1 MKSTAL
7 LSVRNL
13 CVSISKIP
21 ILKNISFDLKENQ
34 ILGFVGESGSGKSI
48 TAFSIINLLRS
59 KSITKTGTINYN
71 GNFIESLG
79 SNDFEK
85 IRGNEI
91 SIIFQEP
98 MSSLNPSMKCGEQ
111 ILEIILNHNL
121 ISLKKGK
128 NKVLEL
134 IKKVELI
141 DSEIV
146 YEKYPHQ
153 LSGGQQQRIM
163 IAMAIACDP
172 KVLIADE
179 PTTSLDGIVKKE
191 IIKLLKS
198 IQKKTKMS
206 IIFISHDLQLVSK
219 IAEKII
225 VLNKGEIVEFGSSH
239 QIFNNPTKRY
249 TKLLLNARPPKS
261 VRPVRLATN
270 EKNINTSL
278 VSKRERV
285 EAHYNLYQ
293 NDPILKIE
301 NLEFSYENKKVLNNV
316 SFNLFKG
323 ETLGLIG
330 ESGSGKSTIAKSI
343 LNLNRFEKGQ
353 IIYNKKSIKAYNNT
367 EFRRKIQLVF
377 QDPYSSL
384 NPEIS
389 IGYSI
394 MEPMLAHK
402 LYKSKKESK
411 EKVISLL
418 KQVNLIESDFN
429 KFPYQFSGGQRQR
442 IVIARALSL
451 NPEILICDESVSAL
465 DVTIQA
471 QILNLLNHL
480 KEKYSITILFIS
492 HDLSVV
498 KYMSDRVIILNNGRV
513 EEVNETDQ
521 LFLKPKKDYTK
532 KLLLANDFYNEL

>member
-13 CVSISKIP
+13 YVSISKIP
-21 ILKNISFDLKENQ
+21 ILKNISFNLKKNQ

-59 KSITKTGTINYN
+59 KNITKTGTINYN
-71 GNFIESLG
+71 GDFIESLG
-79 SNDFEK
+79 SKGFEK

-134 IKKVELI
+134 IKKVQLI
-141 DSEIV
+141 ESEIV
-146 YEKYPHQ
+146 YGKYPHQ

-191 IIKLLKS
+191 IINLLKS
-198 IQKKTKMS
+198 IQKETEMS
-206 IIFISHDLQLVSK
+206 IIFISHDLHLVSK

-225 VLNKGEIVEFGSSH
+225 VLNKGEIVELGSSH
-239 QIFNNPTKRY
+239 QIFNNPKKLY
-249 TKLLLNARPPKS
+249 TKLLLNARPPRN
-261 VRPVRLATN
+261 VRPARLPTN

-278 VSKRERV
+278 ISKKERV
-285 EAHYNLYQ
+285 EAHNNLYQ
-293 NDPILKIE
+293 HDPILKIE
-301 NLEFSYENKKVLNNV
+301 NLGFSYEDKKVLNNV

-343 LNLNRFEKGQ
+343 LNLNRFDKGQ
-353 IIYNKKSIKAYNNT
+353 IIYNKKCIKTYNNT

-402 LYKSKKESK
+402 LYKTKKESK

-442 IVIARALSL
+442 IVIARALAL

-465 DVTIQA
+465 DVTVQA
-471 QILNLLNHL
+471 QILNLLNQL

-498 KYMSDRVIILNNGRV
+498 KYMSDRIIILNNGRV

-521 LFLKPKKDYTK
+521 LFLEPKKDYTK
-532 KLLLANDFYNEL
+532 NLLLANDF

>member
-13 CVSISKIP
+13 YVSISKIP
-21 ILKNISFDLKENQ
+21 ILKNISFDLKKNQ

-59 KSITKTGTINYN
+59 KNITKTGTINYN
-71 GNFIESLG
+71 GDFIESLG
-79 SNDFEK
+79 SKGFEK

-111 ILEIILNHNL
+111 ILEIILNHTL

-134 IKKVELI
+134 IKKVQLI
-141 DSEIV
+141 ESEIV
-146 YEKYPHQ
+146 YGKYPHQ

-191 IIKLLKS
+191 VINLLKS
-198 IQKKTKMS
+198 IQKETEMS
-206 IIFISHDLQLVSK
+206 IIFISHDLHLVSK

-225 VLNKGEIVEFGSSH
+225 VLNKGEIVELGSSH
-239 QIFNNPTKRY
+239 QIFNNPKKLY
-249 TKLLLNARPPKS
+249 TKLLLNARPPRN
-261 VRPVRLATN
+261 VRPARLPTN

-278 VSKRERV
+278 ISKKERV
-285 EAHYNLYQ
+285 EAHNNLYQ
-293 NDPILKIE
+293 HDPILKIE
-301 NLEFSYENKKVLNNV
+301 NLGFSYEDKKVLNNV

-343 LNLNRFEKGQ
+343 LNLNRFDKGQ
-353 IIYNKKSIKAYNNT
+353 IIYNKKCIKTYNNT

-402 LYKSKKESK
+402 LYKTKKESK

-442 IVIARALSL
+442 IVIARALAL

-465 DVTIQA
+465 DVTVQA
-471 QILNLLNHL
+471 QILNLLNQL

-498 KYMSDRVIILNNGRV
+498 KYMSDRIIILNNGKI

-521 LFLKPKKDYTK
+521 LFLEPKKDYTK
-532 KLLLANDFYNEL
+532 NLLLANDF

>member
-21 ILKNISFDLKENQ
+21 ILKNISFNLKKNQ

-59 KSITKTGTINYN
+59 KNITKTGTINYN
-71 GNFIESLG
+71 GDFIESLG
-79 SNDFEK
+79 SKGFEK

-134 IKKVELI
+134 IKKVQLI
-141 DSEIV
+141 ESEIV
-146 YEKYPHQ
+146 YGKYPHQ

-191 IIKLLKS
+191 IINLLKS
-198 IQKKTKMS
+198 IQKETEMS
-206 IIFISHDLQLVSK
+206 IIFISHDLHLVSK

-225 VLNKGEIVEFGSSH
+225 VLNKGEIVELGSSH
-239 QIFNNPTKRY
+239 QIFNNPKKLY
-249 TKLLLNARPPKS
+249 TKLLLNARPPRN
-261 VRPVRLATN
+261 VRPARLPTN

-278 VSKRERV
+278 ISKKERV
-285 EAHYNLYQ
+285 EAHNNLYQ
-293 NDPILKIE
+293 HDPILKIE
-301 NLEFSYENKKVLNNV
+301 NLGFSYEDKKVLNNV

-343 LNLNRFEKGQ
+343 LNLNRFDKGQ
-353 IIYNKKSIKAYNNT
+353 IIYNKKCIKTYNNT

-402 LYKSKKESK
+402 LYKTKKESK

-442 IVIARALSL
+442 IVIARALAL

-465 DVTIQA
+465 DVTVQA
-471 QILNLLNHL
+471 QILNLLNQL

-498 KYMSDRVIILNNGRV
+498 KYMSDRIIILNNGKI

-521 LFLKPKKDYTK
+521 LFLEPKKDYTK
-532 KLLLANDFYNEL
+532 NLLLANDF

>member
-1 MKSTAL
+1 LKSTAL

-13 CVSISKIP
+13 YVSISKIP
-21 ILKNISFDLKENQ
+21 ILKNISFDLKKNE

-59 KSITKTGTINYN
+59 KNITKTGTINYN
-71 GNFIESLG
+71 GDFIESLG
-79 SNDFEK
+79 SKGFEK

-134 IKKVELI
+134 IKKVQLI
-141 DSEIV
+141 ESEIV
-146 YEKYPHQ
+146 YGKYPHQ

-191 IIKLLKS
+191 IINLLKS
-198 IQKKTKMS
+198 IQKETKMS
-206 IIFISHDLQLVSK
+206 IIFISHDLHLVSK

-225 VLNKGEIVEFGSSH
+225 VLNKGEIVELGSSH
-239 QIFNNPTKRY
+239 QIFNNPKKLY
-249 TKLLLNARPPKS
+249 TKLLLNARPPRN
-261 VRPVRLATN
+261 VRPARLPTN

-278 VSKRERV
+278 ISKKERV
-285 EAHYNLYQ
+285 EAHNNLYQ
-293 NDPILKIE
+293 HDPILKIE
-301 NLEFSYENKKVLNNV
+301 NLGFSYEDKKVLNNV

-343 LNLNRFEKGQ
+343 LNLNRFDKGQ
-353 IIYNKKSIKAYNNT
+353 IIYNKKCIKTYNNT

-402 LYKSKKESK
+402 LYKTKKESK

-442 IVIARALSL
+442 IVIARALAL

-465 DVTIQA
+465 DVTVQA
-471 QILNLLNHL
+471 QILNLLNQL

-498 KYMSDRVIILNNGRV
+498 KYMSDRIIILNNGKI

-521 LFLKPKKDYTK
+521 LFLEPKKDYTK
-532 KLLLANDFYNEL
+532 NLLLANDF

>member
-1 MKSTAL
+1 LKSTAL

-21 ILKNISFDLKENQ
+21 ILKNISFNLKKNQ

-59 KSITKTGTINYN
+59 KNITKTGTINYN
-71 GNFIESLG
+71 GDFIESLG
-79 SNDFEK
+79 SKGFEK

-134 IKKVELI
+134 IKKVQLI
-141 DSEIV
+141 ESEIV
-146 YEKYPHQ
+146 YGKYPHQ

-191 IIKLLKS
+191 IINLLKS
-198 IQKKTKMS
+198 IQKETEMS
-206 IIFISHDLQLVSK
+206 IIFISHDLHLVSK

-225 VLNKGEIVEFGSSH
+225 VLNKGEIVELGSSH
-239 QIFNNPTKRY
+239 QIFNNPKKLY
-249 TKLLLNARPPKS
+249 TKLLLNARPPRN
-261 VRPVRLATN
+261 VRPARLPTN

-278 VSKRERV
+278 ISKKERV
-285 EAHYNLYQ
+285 EAHNNLYQ
-293 NDPILKIE
+293 HDPILKIE
-301 NLEFSYENKKVLNNV
+301 NLGFSYEDKKVLNNV

-343 LNLNRFEKGQ
+343 LNLNRFDKGQ
-353 IIYNKKSIKAYNNT
+353 IIYNKKCIKTYNNT

-402 LYKSKKESK
+402 LYKTKKESK

-442 IVIARALSL
+442 IVIARALAL

-465 DVTIQA
+465 DVTVQA
-471 QILNLLNHL
+471 QILNLLNQL

-498 KYMSDRVIILNNGRV
+498 KYMSDRIIILNNGKI

-521 LFLKPKKDYTK
+521 LFLEPKKDYTK
-532 KLLLANDFYNEL
+532 NLLLANDF

>member
-1 MKSTAL
+1 LKSTAL

-21 ILKNISFDLKENQ
+21 ILKNISFDLKKNQ

-59 KSITKTGTINYN
+59 KNITKTGTINYN
-71 GNFIESLG
+71 GDFIESLG
-79 SNDFEK
+79 SKGFEK

-134 IKKVELI
+134 IKKVQLI
-141 DSEIV
+141 ESEIV
-146 YEKYPHQ
+146 YGKYPHQ

-191 IIKLLKS
+191 IINLLKS
-198 IQKKTKMS
+198 IQKETEMS
-206 IIFISHDLQLVSK
+206 IIFISHDLHLVSK

-225 VLNKGEIVEFGSSH
+225 VLNKGEIVELGSSH
-239 QIFNNPTKRY
+239 QIFNNPKKLY
-249 TKLLLNARPPKS
+249 TKLLLNARPPRN
-261 VRPVRLATN
+261 VRPARLPTN

-278 VSKRERV
+278 ISKKERV
-285 EAHYNLYQ
+285 EAHNNLYQ
-293 NDPILKIE
+293 HDPILKIG
-301 NLEFSYENKKVLNNV
+301 NLGFSYEDKKVLNNV

-343 LNLNRFEKGQ
+343 LNLNRFDKGQ
-353 IIYNKKSIKAYNNT
+353 IIYNKKCIKTYNNT

-402 LYKSKKESK
+402 LYKTKKESK

-442 IVIARALSL
+442 IVIARALAL

-471 QILNLLNHL
+471 QILNLLNQL

-498 KYMSDRVIILNNGRV
+498 KYMSDRIIILNNGKI

-521 LFLKPKKDYTK
+521 LFLEPKKDYTK
-532 KLLLANDFYNEL
+532 NLLLANDF

>member
-13 CVSISKIP
+13 YVSISKIP
-21 ILKNISFDLKENQ
+21 ILKNISFDLKKNE

-59 KSITKTGTINYN
+59 KNITKTGTINYN

-79 SNDFEK
+79 SKGFEK

-134 IKKVELI
+134 IKKVQLI
-141 DSEIV
+141 ESEIV
-146 YEKYPHQ
+146 YGKYPHQ

-191 IIKLLKS
+191 IINLLKS
-198 IQKKTKMS
+198 IQKETKMS
-206 IIFISHDLQLVSK
+206 IIFISHDLHLVSK

-225 VLNKGEIVEFGSSH
+225 VLNKGEIVELGSSH
-239 QIFNNPTKRY
+239 QIFNNPKKLY
-249 TKLLLNARPPKS
+249 TKLLLNARPPRN
-261 VRPVRLATN
+261 VRPARLPTN

-278 VSKRERV
+278 ISKKERV
-285 EAHYNLYQ
+285 EAHNNLYQ
-293 NDPILKIE
+293 HDPILKIE
-301 NLEFSYENKKVLNNV
+301 NLGFSYEDKKVLNNV

-343 LNLNRFEKGQ
+343 LNLNRFDKGQ
-353 IIYNKKSIKAYNNT
+353 IIYNKKCIKTYNNT

-402 LYKSKKESK
+402 LYKTKKESK

-442 IVIARALSL
+442 IVIARALAL

-465 DVTIQA
+465 DVTVQA
-471 QILNLLNHL
+471 QILNLLNQL

-498 KYMSDRVIILNNGRV
+498 KYMSDRIIILNNGKI

-521 LFLKPKKDYTK
+521 LFLEPKKDYTK
-532 KLLLANDFYNEL
+532 NLLLANDF

>member
-21 ILKNISFDLKENQ
+21 ILKNISFDLKENE

-59 KSITKTGTINYN
+59 KNITKTGTINYN
-71 GNFIESLG
+71 GSFIESLG
-79 SNDFEK
+79 ANDLEK

-134 IKKVELI
+134 IKKVQLS
-141 DSEIV
+141 DSEIA
-146 YEKYPHQ
+146 YNKYPHQ

-172 KVLIADE
+172 KILIADE

-191 IIKLLKS
+191 IINLLKS
-198 IQKKTKMS
+198 IQKETKMS

-225 VLNKGEIVEFGSSH
+225 VLNKGEIVEFGSSY
-239 QIFNNPTKRY
+239 QIFNNPKKRY
-249 TKLLLNARPPKS
+249 TKLLLNARPPKN
-261 VRPVRLATN
+261 VRPIRLPTN
-270 EKNINTSL
+270 EKNIKTVL
-278 VSKRERV
+278 ISKKERI
-285 EAHYNLYQ
+285 EAHDNLYQ
-293 NDPILKIE
+293 HDPILKIG
-301 NLEFSYENKKVLNNV
+301 NLEFSYEDKKVLNNV
-316 SFNLFKG
+316 TFNLFKG

-330 ESGSGKSTIAKSI
+330 ESGSGKSTIARSI
-343 LNLNRFEKGQ
+343 LNLNRFDKGQ
-353 IIYNKKSIKAYNNT
+353 IIYNKKCIKTYPNT
-367 EFRRKIQLVF
+367 KFRRKIQLVF

-402 LYKSKKESK
+402 LYKTKKESK

-418 KQVNLIESDFN
+418 KQVNLTESDFN

-442 IVIARALSL
+442 IVIARALAL

-513 EEVNETDQ
+513 EEVNETDR
-521 LFLKPKKDYTK
+521 LFLEPNEDYTK
-532 KLLLANDFYNEL
+532 KLLFANDF

>member
-13 CVSISKIP
+13 YVSISKIP
-21 ILKNISFDLKENQ
+21 ILKNISFDLKKNE

-59 KSITKTGTINYN
+59 KNITKTGTINYN

-79 SNDFEK
+79 SKGFEK

-134 IKKVELI
+134 IKKVQLI
-141 DSEIV
+141 ESEIV
-146 YEKYPHQ
+146 YGKYPHQ

-191 IIKLLKS
+191 IINLLKS
-198 IQKKTKMS
+198 IQKETEMS
-206 IIFISHDLQLVSK
+206 IIFISHDLHLVSK

-225 VLNKGEIVEFGSSH
+225 VLNKGEIVELGSSH
-239 QIFNNPTKRY
+239 QIFNNPKKLY
-249 TKLLLNARPPKS
+249 TKLLLNARPPRN
-261 VRPVRLATN
+261 VRPARLPTN

-278 VSKRERV
+278 ISKKERV
-285 EAHYNLYQ
+285 EAHNNLYQ
-293 NDPILKIE
+293 HDPILKIE
-301 NLEFSYENKKVLNNV
+301 NLGFSYEDKKVLNNV

-343 LNLNRFEKGQ
+343 LNLNRFDKGQ
-353 IIYNKKSIKAYNNT
+353 IIYNKKCIKTYNNT

-402 LYKSKKESK
+402 LYKTKKESK

-442 IVIARALSL
+442 IVIARALAL

-471 QILNLLNHL
+471 QILNLLNQL

-498 KYMSDRVIILNNGRV
+498 KYMSDRIIILNNGKI

-521 LFLKPKKDYTK
+521 LFLEPKKDYTK
-532 KLLLANDFYNEL
+532 NLLLANDF

>member
-1 MKSTAL
+1 LKSTAL

-21 ILKNISFDLKENQ
+21 ILKNISFDLKENE

-48 TAFSIINLLRS
+48 TAFSIINLLRL
-59 KSITKTGTINYN
+59 KNITKTGTINFN

-79 SNDFEK
+79 SNDLEK

-134 IKKVELI
+134 IKKVQLS
-141 DSEIV
+141 DSEIA
-146 YEKYPHQ
+146 YNKYPHQ

-172 KVLIADE
+172 KILIADE

-191 IIKLLKS
+191 IINLLKS
-198 IQKKTKMS
+198 IQKETKMS

-225 VLNKGEIVEFGSSH
+225 VLNKGEIVEFGSSY
-239 QIFNNPTKRY
+239 QIFNNPKKRY
-249 TKLLLNARPPKS
+249 TKLLLNARPPKN
-261 VRPVRLATN
+261 VRPIRLPTN
-270 EKNINTSL
+270 EKNIKTVL
-278 VSKRERV
+278 ISKKERI
-285 EAHYNLYQ
+285 EAHDNLYQ
-293 NDPILKIE
+293 HDPILKIG
-301 NLEFSYENKKVLNNV
+301 NLEFSYEDKKVLNNV
-316 SFNLFKG
+316 TFNLFKG

-330 ESGSGKSTIAKSI
+330 ESGSGKSTIARSI
-343 LNLNRFEKGQ
+343 LNLNRFDKGQ
-353 IIYNKKSIKAYNNT
+353 IIYNKKCIKTYPNT
-367 EFRRKIQLVF
+367 KFRRKIQLVF

-402 LYKSKKESK
+402 LYKTKKESK

-442 IVIARALSL
+442 IVIARALAL

-513 EEVNETDQ
+513 EEVNETDR
-521 LFLKPKKDYTK
+521 LFLEPNEDYTK
-532 KLLLANDFYNEL
+532 KLLFANDF

>member
-21 ILKNISFDLKENQ
+21 ILKNISFDLKKNE

-59 KSITKTGTINYN
+59 KNITKTGTINYN

-79 SNDFEK
+79 SKGFEK

-134 IKKVELI
+134 IKKVQLI
-141 DSEIV
+141 ESEIV
-146 YEKYPHQ
+146 YGKYPHQ

-191 IIKLLKS
+191 IINLLKS
-198 IQKKTKMS
+198 IQKETEMS
-206 IIFISHDLQLVSK
+206 IIFISHDLHLVSK

-225 VLNKGEIVEFGSSH
+225 VLNKGEIVELGSSH
-239 QIFNNPTKRY
+239 QIFNNPKKLY
-249 TKLLLNARPPKS
+249 TKLLLNARPPRN
-261 VRPVRLATN
+261 VRPARLPTN

-278 VSKRERV
+278 ISKKERV
-285 EAHYNLYQ
+285 EAHNNLYQ
-293 NDPILKIE
+293 HDPILKIE
-301 NLEFSYENKKVLNNV
+301 NLGFSYEDKKVLNNV

-343 LNLNRFEKGQ
+343 LNLNRFDKGQ
-353 IIYNKKSIKAYNNT
+353 IIYNKKCIKTYNNT

-402 LYKSKKESK
+402 LYKTKKESK

-442 IVIARALSL
+442 IVIARALAL

-465 DVTIQA
+465 DVTVQA
-471 QILNLLNHL
+471 QILNLLNQL

-498 KYMSDRVIILNNGRV
+498 KYMSDRIIILNNGKI

-521 LFLKPKKDYTK
+521 LFLEPKKDYTK
-532 KLLLANDFYNEL
+532 NLLLANDF

>member
-1 MKSTAL
+1 
-7 LSVRNL
+7 
-13 CVSISKIP
+13 
-21 ILKNISFDLKENQ
+21 
-34 ILGFVGESGSGKSI
+34 
-48 TAFSIINLLRS
+48 
-59 KSITKTGTINYN
+59 
-71 GNFIESLG
+71 
-79 SNDFEK
+79 
-85 IRGNEI
+85 
-91 SIIFQEP
+91 

-134 IKKVELI
+134 IKKVQLS
-141 DSEIV
+141 DSEIA
-146 YEKYPHQ
+146 YNKYPHQ

-172 KVLIADE
+172 KILIADE

-191 IIKLLKS
+191 IINLLKS
-198 IQKKTKMS
+198 IQKETKMS

-225 VLNKGEIVEFGSSH
+225 VLNKGEIVEFGSSY
-239 QIFNNPTKRY
+239 QIFNNPKKRY
-249 TKLLLNARPPKS
+249 TKLLLNARPPKN
-261 VRPVRLATN
+261 VRPIRLPTN
-270 EKNINTSL
+270 EKNIKTVL
-278 VSKRERV
+278 ISKKERI
-285 EAHYNLYQ
+285 EAHDNLYQ
-293 NDPILKIE
+293 HDPILKIG
-301 NLEFSYENKKVLNNV
+301 NLEFSYEDKKVLNNV
-316 SFNLFKG
+316 TFNLFKG

-330 ESGSGKSTIAKSI
+330 ESGSGKSTIARSI
-343 LNLNRFEKGQ
+343 LNLNRFDKGQ
-353 IIYNKKSIKAYNNT
+353 IIYNKKCIKTYPNT
-367 EFRRKIQLVF
+367 KFRRKIQLVF

-402 LYKSKKESK
+402 LYKTKKESK

-418 KQVNLIESDFN
+418 KQVNLTESDFN

-442 IVIARALSL
+442 IVIARALAL

-498 KYMSDRVIILNNGRV
+498 KYMSDRVIILNHGRV

-521 LFLKPKKDYTK
+521 LFLEPNEDYTK
-532 KLLLANDFYNEL
+532 KLLFANDF

>member
-1 MKSTAL
+1 MIPVPL
-7 LSVRNL
+7 LSVKNL

-21 ILKNISFDLKENQ
+21 ILKNISFDLKENE

-48 TAFSIINLLRS
+48 TAFSIINLLRL
-59 KSITKTGTINYN
+59 KNITKTGTINFN

-79 SNDFEK
+79 SNDLEK

-134 IKKVELI
+134 IKKVQLS
-141 DSEIV
+141 DSEIA
-146 YEKYPHQ
+146 YNKYPHQ

-172 KVLIADE
+172 KILIADE

-191 IIKLLKS
+191 IINLLKS
-198 IQKKTKMS
+198 IQKETKMS

-219 IAEKII
+219 IAKKII
-225 VLNKGEIVEFGSSH
+225 VLNKGEIVEFGSSY
-239 QIFNNPTKRY
+239 QIFNNPKKLY
-249 TKLLLNARPPKS
+249 TKLLLNARPPKN
-261 VRPVRLATN
+261 VRPIRLPTN
-270 EKNINTSL
+270 EKNIKTVL
-278 VSKRERV
+278 ISKKERI
-285 EAHYNLYQ
+285 EAHDNLYQ
-293 NDPILKIE
+293 HDPILKIE
-301 NLEFSYENKKVLNNV
+301 NLEFSYEDKKVLNNV
-316 SFNLFKG
+316 TFNLFKG

-330 ESGSGKSTIAKSI
+330 ESGSGKSTIARSI
-343 LNLNRFEKGQ
+343 LNLNRFDKGQ
-353 IIYNKKSIKAYNNT
+353 IIYNKKCIKTYPNT
-367 EFRRKIQLVF
+367 KFRRKIQLVF

-402 LYKSKKESK
+402 LYKTKKESK

-418 KQVNLIESDFN
+418 KQVNLTESDFN

-442 IVIARALSL
+442 IVIARALAL

-513 EEVNETDQ
+513 EEVNETDR
-521 LFLKPKKDYTK
+521 LFLEPNEDYTK
-532 KLLLANDFYNEL
+532 KLLFANDF

>member
-13 CVSISKIP
+13 YVSISKIP
-21 ILKNISFDLKENQ
+21 ILKNISFDLKKNE

-59 KSITKTGTINYN
+59 KNITKTGTINYN

-79 SNDFEK
+79 SKGFEK

-134 IKKVELI
+134 IKKVQLI
-141 DSEIV
+141 ESEIV
-146 YEKYPHQ
+146 YGKYPHQ

-191 IIKLLKS
+191 IINLLKS
-198 IQKKTKMS
+198 IQKETEMS
-206 IIFISHDLQLVSK
+206 IIFISHDLHLVSK

-225 VLNKGEIVEFGSSH
+225 VLNKGEIVELGSSH
-239 QIFNNPTKRY
+239 QIFNNPKKLY
-249 TKLLLNARPPKS
+249 TKLLLNARPPRN
-261 VRPVRLATN
+261 VRPARLPTN

-278 VSKRERV
+278 ISKKERV
-285 EAHYNLYQ
+285 EAHNNLYQ
-293 NDPILKIE
+293 HDPILKIE
-301 NLEFSYENKKVLNNV
+301 NLGFSYEDKKVLNNV

-343 LNLNRFEKGQ
+343 LNLNRFDKGQ
-353 IIYNKKSIKAYNNT
+353 IIYNKKCIKTYNNT

-402 LYKSKKESK
+402 LYKTKKESK

-442 IVIARALSL
+442 IVIARALAL

-465 DVTIQA
+465 DVTVQA
-471 QILNLLNHL
+471 QILNLLNQL

-498 KYMSDRVIILNNGRV
+498 KYMSDRIIILKNGKI

-521 LFLKPKKDYTK
+521 LFLEPKKDYTK
-532 KLLLANDFYNEL
+532 NLLLANDF

>member
-1 MKSTAL
+1 MIPVPL
-7 LSVRNL
+7 LSVKNL

-21 ILKNISFDLKENQ
+21 ILKNISFDLKENE

-48 TAFSIINLLRS
+48 TAFSIINLLRL
-59 KSITKTGTINYN
+59 KNITKTGTINFN

-79 SNDFEK
+79 SNDLEK

-134 IKKVELI
+134 IKKVQLS
-141 DSEIV
+141 DSEIA
-146 YEKYPHQ
+146 YNKYPHQ

-172 KVLIADE
+172 KILIADE

-191 IIKLLKS
+191 IINLLKS
-198 IQKKTKMS
+198 IQKETKMS

-225 VLNKGEIVEFGSSH
+225 VLNKGEIVEFGSSY
-239 QIFNNPTKRY
+239 QIFNNPKKRY
-249 TKLLLNARPPKS
+249 TKLLLNARPPKN
-261 VRPVRLATN
+261 VRPIRLPTN
-270 EKNINTSL
+270 EKNIKTVL
-278 VSKRERV
+278 ISKKERI
-285 EAHYNLYQ
+285 EAHDNLYQ
-293 NDPILKIE
+293 HDPILKIA
-301 NLEFSYENKKVLNNV
+301 NLEFSYEDKKVLNNV
-316 SFNLFKG
+316 TFNLFKG

-330 ESGSGKSTIAKSI
+330 ESGSGKSTIARSI
-343 LNLNRFEKGQ
+343 LNLNRFDKGQ
-353 IIYNKKSIKAYNNT
+353 IIYNKKCIKTYPNT
-367 EFRRKIQLVF
+367 KFRRKIQLVF

-402 LYKSKKESK
+402 LYKTKKESK

-418 KQVNLIESDFN
+418 KQVNLTESDFN

-442 IVIARALSL
+442 IVIARALAL

-521 LFLKPKKDYTK
+521 LFLEPNEDYTK
-532 KLLLANDFYNEL
+532 KLLFANDF

>member
-1 MKSTAL
+1 MIPVPL
-7 LSVRNL
+7 LSVKNL

-21 ILKNISFDLKENQ
+21 ILKNISFDLKENE

-48 TAFSIINLLRS
+48 TAFSIINLLRL
-59 KSITKTGTINYN
+59 KNITKTGTINFN

-79 SNDFEK
+79 SNDLEK

-134 IKKVELI
+134 IKKVQLS
-141 DSEIV
+141 DSEIA
-146 YEKYPHQ
+146 YNKYPHQ

-172 KVLIADE
+172 KILIADE

-191 IIKLLKS
+191 IINLLKS
-198 IQKKTKMS
+198 IQKETKMS

-225 VLNKGEIVEFGSSH
+225 VLNKGEIVEFGSSY
-239 QIFNNPTKRY
+239 QIFNNPKKRY
-249 TKLLLNARPPKS
+249 TKLLLNARPPKNI
-261 VRPVRLATN
+261 RPIRLPTN
-270 EKNINTSL
+270 EKNIKTVL
-278 VSKRERV
+278 ISKKERI
-285 EAHYNLYQ
+285 EAHDNLYQ
-293 NDPILKIE
+293 HDPILKIE
-301 NLEFSYENKKVLNNV
+301 NLEFSYEDKKVLNNI

-330 ESGSGKSTIAKSI
+330 ESGSGKSTIARSI
-343 LNLNRFEKGQ
+343 LNLNRFDKGQ
-353 IIYNKKSIKAYNNT
+353 IIYNKKCIKTYPNT
-367 EFRRKIQLVF
+367 KFRRKIQLVF

-402 LYKSKKESK
+402 LYKTKKESK

-418 KQVNLIESDFN
+418 KQVNLTESDFN

-442 IVIARALSL
+442 IVIARALAL

-513 EEVNETDQ
+513 EEVNETDR
-521 LFLKPKKDYTK
+521 LFLEPNEDYTK
-532 KLLLANDFYNEL
+532 KLLFANDF

>member
-1 MKSTAL
+1 MIPVPL
-7 LSVRNL
+7 LSVKNL

-21 ILKNISFDLKENQ
+21 ILKNISFDLKENE

-48 TAFSIINLLRS
+48 TAFSIINLLRL
-59 KSITKTGTINYN
+59 KNITKTGTINFN

-79 SNDFEK
+79 SNDLEK

-134 IKKVELI
+134 IKKVQLS
-141 DSEIV
+141 DSEIT
-146 YEKYPHQ
+146 YNKYPHQ

-172 KVLIADE
+172 KILIADE

-191 IIKLLKS
+191 IINLLKS
-198 IQKKTKMS
+198 IQKETKMS

-225 VLNKGEIVEFGSSH
+225 VLNKGEIVEFGSSY
-239 QIFNNPTKRY
+239 QIFNNPKKRY
-249 TKLLLNARPPKS
+249 TKLLLNARPPKNI
-261 VRPVRLATN
+261 RPIRLPTN
-270 EKNINTSL
+270 EKNIKTVL
-278 VSKRERV
+278 ISKKERI
-285 EAHYNLYQ
+285 EAHDNLYQ
-293 NDPILKIE
+293 HDPILKIE
-301 NLEFSYENKKVLNNV
+301 NLEFSYEDKKVLNNV
-316 SFNLFKG
+316 TFNLFKG

-330 ESGSGKSTIAKSI
+330 ESGSGKSTIARSI
-343 LNLNRFEKGQ
+343 LNLNRFDKGQ
-353 IIYNKKSIKAYNNT
+353 IIYNKKCIKTYPNT
-367 EFRRKIQLVF
+367 KFRRKIQLVF

-402 LYKSKKESK
+402 LYKTKKESK

-442 IVIARALSL
+442 IVIARALAL

-513 EEVNETDQ
+513 EEVNETDR
-521 LFLKPKKDYTK
+521 LFLEPNEDYTK
-532 KLLLANDFYNEL
+532 KLLFANDF

>member
-1 MKSTAL
+1 MIPVPL
-7 LSVRNL
+7 LSVKNL

-21 ILKNISFDLKENQ
+21 ILKNISFDLKENE

-48 TAFSIINLLRS
+48 TAFSIINLLRL
-59 KSITKTGTINYN
+59 KNITKTGTINFN

-79 SNDFEK
+79 SNDLEK

-134 IKKVELI
+134 IKKVQLS
-141 DSEIV
+141 DSEIA
-146 YEKYPHQ
+146 YNKYPHQ

-172 KVLIADE
+172 KILIADE

-191 IIKLLKS
+191 IINLLKS
-198 IQKKTKMS
+198 IQKETKMS

-225 VLNKGEIVEFGSSH
+225 VLNKGEIVEFGSSY
-239 QIFNNPTKRY
+239 QIFNNPKKRY
-249 TKLLLNARPPKS
+249 TKLLLNARPPKN
-261 VRPVRLATN
+261 VRPIRLPTN
-270 EKNINTSL
+270 EKNIKTVL
-278 VSKRERV
+278 ISKKERI
-285 EAHYNLYQ
+285 EAHDNLYQ
-293 NDPILKIE
+293 HDPILKIG
-301 NLEFSYENKKVLNNV
+301 NLEFSYEDKKVLNNV
-316 SFNLFKG
+316 TFNLFKG

-330 ESGSGKSTIAKSI
+330 ESGSGKSTIARSI
-343 LNLNRFEKGQ
+343 LNLNRFDKGQ
-353 IIYNKKSIKAYNNT
+353 IIYNKKCIKTYPNT
-367 EFRRKIQLVF
+367 KFRRKIQLVF

-402 LYKSKKESK
+402 LYKTKKESK

-418 KQVNLIESDFN
+418 KQVNLTESDFN

-442 IVIARALSL
+442 IVIARALAL

-471 QILNLLNHL
+471 QILNLLNQL

-513 EEVNETDQ
+513 EEVNETDR
-521 LFLKPKKDYTK
+521 LFLEPNEDYTK
-532 KLLLANDFYNEL
+532 KLLFANDF

>member
-1 MKSTAL
+1 MIPVPL
-7 LSVRNL
+7 LSVKNL

-21 ILKNISFDLKENQ
+21 ILKNISFDLKENE

-48 TAFSIINLLRS
+48 TAFSIINLLRL
-59 KSITKTGTINYN
+59 KNITKTGTINFN

-79 SNDFEK
+79 SNDLEK

-134 IKKVELI
+134 IKKVQLS
-141 DSEIV
+141 DSEIT
-146 YEKYPHQ
+146 YNKYPHQ

-172 KVLIADE
+172 KILIADE

-191 IIKLLKS
+191 IINLLKS
-198 IQKKTKMS
+198 IQKETKMS

-225 VLNKGEIVEFGSSH
+225 VLNKGEIVEFGSSY
-239 QIFNNPTKRY
+239 QIFNNPKKRY
-249 TKLLLNARPPKS
+249 TKLLLNARPPKN
-261 VRPVRLATN
+261 VRPIRLPTN
-270 EKNINTSL
+270 EKNIKTVL
-278 VSKRERV
+278 ISKKERI
-285 EAHYNLYQ
+285 EAHDNLYQ
-293 NDPILKIE
+293 HDPILKIE
-301 NLEFSYENKKVLNNV
+301 NLEFSYEDKKVLNNV
-316 SFNLFKG
+316 TFNLFKG

-330 ESGSGKSTIAKSI
+330 ESGSGKSTIARSI
-343 LNLNRFEKGQ
+343 LNLNRFDKGQ
-353 IIYNKKSIKAYNNT
+353 IIYNKKCIKTYPNT
-367 EFRRKIQLVF
+367 KFRRKIQLVF

-402 LYKSKKESK
+402 LYKTKKESK

-418 KQVNLIESDFN
+418 KQVNLTESDFN

-442 IVIARALSL
+442 IVIARALAL

-513 EEVNETDQ
+513 EEVNETDR
-521 LFLKPKKDYTK
+521 LFLEPNEDYTK
-532 KLLLANDFYNEL
+532 KLLFANDF

>member
-1 MKSTAL
+1 LKSTAL
-7 LSVRNL
+7 LSLRNL

-21 ILKNISFDLKENQ
+21 ILKNISFDLKENE

-48 TAFSIINLLRS
+48 TAFSIINLLRL
-59 KSITKTGTINYN
+59 KNITKAGTINFN

-79 SNDFEK
+79 SNDLEK

-134 IKKVELI
+134 IKKVQLS
-141 DSEIV
+141 DSEIA
-146 YEKYPHQ
+146 YNKYPHQ

-172 KVLIADE
+172 KILIADE

-191 IIKLLKS
+191 IINLLKS
-198 IQKKTKMS
+198 IQKETKMS

-225 VLNKGEIVEFGSSH
+225 VLNKGEIVEFGSSY
-239 QIFNNPTKRY
+239 QIFNNPKKRY
-249 TKLLLNARPPKS
+249 TKLLLNARPPKN
-261 VRPVRLATN
+261 VRPIRLPTN
-270 EKNINTSL
+270 EKNIKTVL
-278 VSKRERV
+278 ISKKERI
-285 EAHYNLYQ
+285 EAHDNLYQ
-293 NDPILKIE
+293 HDPILKIA
-301 NLEFSYENKKVLNNV
+301 NLEFSYEDKKVLNNV
-316 SFNLFKG
+316 TFNLFKG

-330 ESGSGKSTIAKSI
+330 ESGSGKSTIARSI
-343 LNLNRFEKGQ
+343 LNLNRFDKGQ
-353 IIYNKKSIKAYNNT
+353 IIYNKKCIKTYPNT
-367 EFRRKIQLVF
+367 KFRRKIQLVF

-402 LYKSKKESK
+402 LYKTKKESK

-418 KQVNLIESDFN
+418 KQVNLTESDFN

-442 IVIARALSL
+442 IVIARALAL

-513 EEVNETDQ
+513 EEVNETDR
-521 LFLKPKKDYTK
+521 LFLEPNEDYTK
-532 KLLLANDFYNEL
+532 KLLFANDF

>member
-13 CVSISKIP
+13 YVSISKIP
-21 ILKNISFDLKENQ
+21 ILKNISFDLKKNE

-59 KSITKTGTINYN
+59 KNITKTGTINYN
-71 GNFIESLG
+71 GDFIESLG
-79 SNDFEK
+79 SKGFEK

-134 IKKVELI
+134 IKKVQLI
-141 DSEIV
+141 ESEIV
-146 YEKYPHQ
+146 YGKYPHQ

-191 IIKLLKS
+191 IINLLKS
-198 IQKKTKMS
+198 IQKETEMS
-206 IIFISHDLQLVSK
+206 IIFISHDLHLVSK

-225 VLNKGEIVEFGSSH
+225 VLNKGEIVELGSSH
-239 QIFNNPTKRY
+239 QIFNNPKKLY
-249 TKLLLNARPPKS
+249 TKLLLNARPPRN
-261 VRPVRLATN
+261 VRPARLPTN

-278 VSKRERV
+278 ISKKERV
-285 EAHYNLYQ
+285 EAHNNLYQ
-293 NDPILKIE
+293 HDPILKIE
-301 NLEFSYENKKVLNNV
+301 NLEFSYEDKKVLNNV

-343 LNLNRFEKGQ
+343 LNLNRFDKGQ
-353 IIYNKKSIKAYNNT
+353 IIYNKKCIKTYNNT

-402 LYKSKKESK
+402 LYKTKKESK

-442 IVIARALSL
+442 IVIARALAL

-465 DVTIQA
+465 DVTVQA
-471 QILNLLNHL
+471 QILNLLNQL

-498 KYMSDRVIILNNGRV
+498 KYMSDRIIILNNGKI

-521 LFLKPKKDYTK
+521 LFLEPKKDYTK
-532 KLLLANDFYNEL
+532 NLLLANDF

>member
-13 CVSISKIP
+13 YVSISKIP
-21 ILKNISFDLKENQ
+21 ILKNISFDLKKNE

-59 KSITKTGTINYN
+59 KNITKTGTINYN
-71 GNFIESLG
+71 GDFIESLG
-79 SNDFEK
+79 SKGFEK

-134 IKKVELI
+134 IKKVQLI
-141 DSEIV
+141 ESEIV
-146 YEKYPHQ
+146 YGKYPHQ

-191 IIKLLKS
+191 IINLLKS
-198 IQKKTKMS
+198 IQKETKMS
-206 IIFISHDLQLVSK
+206 IIFISHDLHLVSK

-225 VLNKGEIVEFGSSH
+225 VLNKGEIVELGSSH
-239 QIFNNPTKRY
+239 QIFNNPKKLY
-249 TKLLLNARPPKS
+249 TKLLLNARPPRN
-261 VRPVRLATN
+261 VRPARLPTN

-278 VSKRERV
+278 ISKKERV
-285 EAHYNLYQ
+285 EAHNNLYQ
-293 NDPILKIE
+293 HDPILKIE
-301 NLEFSYENKKVLNNV
+301 NLGFSYEDKKVLNNV

-343 LNLNRFEKGQ
+343 LNLNRFDKGQ
-353 IIYNKKSIKAYNNT
+353 IIYNKKCIKTYNNT

-402 LYKSKKESK
+402 LYKTKKESK

-442 IVIARALSL
+442 IVIARALAL

-471 QILNLLNHL
+471 QILNLLNQL

-498 KYMSDRVIILNNGRV
+498 KYMSDRIIILNNGKI

-521 LFLKPKKDYTK
+521 LFLEPKKDYTK
-532 KLLLANDFYNEL
+532 NLLLANDF

>member
-1 MKSTAL
+1 MIPVPL
-7 LSVRNL
+7 LSVKNL

-21 ILKNISFDLKENQ
+21 ILKNISFDLKENE

-48 TAFSIINLLRS
+48 TAFSIINLLRL
-59 KSITKTGTINYN
+59 KNITKTGTINFN

-79 SNDFEK
+79 SNDLEK

-134 IKKVELI
+134 IKKVQLS
-141 DSEIV
+141 DSEIA
-146 YEKYPHQ
+146 YNKYPHQ

-172 KVLIADE
+172 KILIADE

-191 IIKLLKS
+191 IINLLKS
-198 IQKKTKMS
+198 IQKETKMS

-225 VLNKGEIVEFGSSH
+225 VLNKGEIVEFGSIY
-239 QIFNNPTKRY
+239 QIFNNPKKRY
-249 TKLLLNARPPKS
+249 TKLLLNARPPKN
-261 VRPVRLATN
+261 VRPIRLPTN
-270 EKNINTSL
+270 EKNIKTVL
-278 VSKRERV
+278 ISKKERI
-285 EAHYNLYQ
+285 EAHDNLYQ
-293 NDPILKIE
+293 HDPILKIG
-301 NLEFSYENKKVLNNV
+301 NLEFSYEDKKVLNNV
-316 SFNLFKG
+316 TFNLFKG

-330 ESGSGKSTIAKSI
+330 ESGSGKSTIARSI
-343 LNLNRFEKGQ
+343 LNLNRFDKGQ
-353 IIYNKKSIKAYNNT
+353 IIYNKKCIKTYPNT
-367 EFRRKIQLVF
+367 KFRRKIQLVF

-402 LYKSKKESK
+402 LYKTKKESK

-418 KQVNLIESDFN
+418 KQVNLTESDFN

-442 IVIARALSL
+442 IVIARALAL

-513 EEVNETDQ
+513 EEVNETDR
-521 LFLKPKKDYTK
+521 LFLEPNEDYTK
-532 KLLLANDFYNEL
+532 KLLFANDF

>member
-21 ILKNISFDLKENQ
+21 ILKNISFDLKENE

-48 TAFSIINLLRS
+48 TAFSIINLLRL
-59 KSITKTGTINYN
+59 KNITKTGTINFN

-79 SNDFEK
+79 SNDLEK
-85 IRGNEI
+85 IRGNKI

-111 ILEIILNHNL
+111 ILEIILNHTL

-134 IKKVELI
+134 IKKVQLS
-141 DSEIV
+141 DSEIT
-146 YEKYPHQ
+146 YNKYPHQ

-172 KVLIADE
+172 KILIADE

-191 IIKLLKS
+191 IINLLKS
-198 IQKKTKMS
+198 IQKETKMS
-206 IIFISHDLQLVSK
+206 IIFISHDLQLVSE

-225 VLNKGEIVEFGSSH
+225 VLNKGEIVEFGSSY
-239 QIFNNPTKRY
+239 QIFNNPKKRY
-249 TKLLLNARPPKS
+249 TKLLLNARPPKNI
-261 VRPVRLATN
+261 RPIRLPTN
-270 EKNINTSL
+270 EKNIKTVL
-278 VSKRERV
+278 ISKKERI
-285 EAHYNLYQ
+285 EAHDNLYQ
-293 NDPILKIE
+293 HDPILKIE
-301 NLEFSYENKKVLNNV
+301 NLEFSYEDKKVLNNV

-330 ESGSGKSTIAKSI
+330 ESGSGKSTIARSI
-343 LNLNRFEKGQ
+343 LNLNRFDKGQ
-353 IIYNKKSIKAYNNT
+353 IIYNKKCIKTYPNT

-402 LYKSKKESK
+402 LYKTKKESK

-418 KQVNLIESDFN
+418 KQVNLTESDFN

-442 IVIARALSL
+442 IVIARALAL

-498 KYMSDRVIILNNGRV
+498 KYMSDRVIILNHGRV

-521 LFLKPKKDYTK
+521 LFLEPNEDYTK
-532 KLLLANDFYNEL
+532 KLLLANDF

>member
-13 CVSISKIP
+13 YVSISKIP
-21 ILKNISFDLKENQ
+21 ILKNISFDLKKNQ

-59 KSITKTGTINYN
+59 KNITKTGTINYN
-71 GNFIESLG
+71 GDFIESLG
-79 SNDFEK
+79 SKGFEK

-134 IKKVELI
+134 IKKVQLI
-141 DSEIV
+141 ESEIV
-146 YEKYPHQ
+146 YGKYPHQ

-191 IIKLLKS
+191 IINLLKS
-198 IQKKTKMS
+198 IQKETEMS
-206 IIFISHDLQLVSK
+206 IIFISHDLHLVSK

-225 VLNKGEIVEFGSSH
+225 VLNKGEIVELGSSH
-239 QIFNNPTKRY
+239 QIFNNPKKLY
-249 TKLLLNARPPKS
+249 TKLLLNARPPRN
-261 VRPVRLATN
+261 VRPARLPTN

-278 VSKRERV
+278 ISKKERV
-285 EAHYNLYQ
+285 EAHNNLYQ
-293 NDPILKIE
+293 HDPILKIE
-301 NLEFSYENKKVLNNV
+301 NLGFSYEDKKVLNNV

-343 LNLNRFEKGQ
+343 LNLNRFDKGQ
-353 IIYNKKSIKAYNNT
+353 IIYNKKCIKTYNNT

-402 LYKSKKESK
+402 LYKTKKESK

-442 IVIARALSL
+442 IVIARALAL

-471 QILNLLNHL
+471 QILNLLNQL

-498 KYMSDRVIILNNGRV
+498 KYMSDRIIILNNGKI

-521 LFLKPKKDYTK
+521 LFLEPKKDYTK
-532 KLLLANDFYNEL
+532 NLLLANDF

>member
-21 ILKNISFDLKENQ
+21 ILKNISFDLKENE

-48 TAFSIINLLRS
+48 TAFSIINLLRL
-59 KSITKTGTINYN
+59 KNITKTGTINFN

-79 SNDFEK
+79 SNDLEK

-121 ISLKKGK
+121 ISLKKGE

-134 IKKVELI
+134 IKKVQLS

-153 LSGGQQQRIM
+153 LSGGQQQRVM
-163 IAMAIACDP
+163 IAMAIACEP

-191 IIKLLKS
+191 IINLLKS
-198 IQKKTKMS
+198 IQKETKMS

-225 VLNKGEIVEFGSSH
+225 VLNKGEIVEFGSSY
-239 QIFNNPTKRY
+239 QIFNNPKKLY
-249 TKLLLNARPPKS
+249 TKLLLNARPPKN
-261 VRPVRLATN
+261 VRPIRLPTN
-270 EKNINTSL
+270 EKNIKTVL
-278 VSKRERV
+278 ISKKERI
-285 EAHYNLYQ
+285 EAHDNLYQ
-293 NDPILKIE
+293 HDPILKIE
-301 NLEFSYENKKVLNNV
+301 NLEFSYEDKKVLNNV
-316 SFNLFKG
+316 TFNLFKG

-330 ESGSGKSTIAKSI
+330 ESGSGKSTIATSI
-343 LNLNRFEKGQ
+343 LNLNRFDKGQ
-353 IIYNKKSIKAYNNT
+353 IIYNKKCIKTYPNT

-402 LYKSKKESK
+402 LYKTKKESK

-418 KQVNLIESDFN
+418 KQVNLTESDFN

-442 IVIARALSL
+442 IVIARALAL

-513 EEVNETDQ
+513 EEVNETDR
-521 LFLKPKKDYTK
+521 LFLEPNEDYTK
-532 KLLLANDFYNEL
+532 KLLFANDF

>member
-1 MKSTAL
+1 MIPVPL
-7 LSVRNL
+7 LSVKNL

-21 ILKNISFDLKENQ
+21 ILKNISFDLKENE

-48 TAFSIINLLRS
+48 TAFSIINLLRL
-59 KSITKTGTINYN
+59 KNITKTGTINFN

-79 SNDFEK
+79 SNDLEK

-134 IKKVELI
+134 IKKVQLS
-141 DSEIV
+141 DSEIA
-146 YEKYPHQ
+146 YNKYPHQ

-172 KVLIADE
+172 KILIADE

-191 IIKLLKS
+191 IINLLKS
-198 IQKKTKMS
+198 IQKETKMS

-225 VLNKGEIVEFGSSH
+225 VLNKGEIVEFGSSY
-239 QIFNNPTKRY
+239 QIFNNPKKRY
-249 TKLLLNARPPKS
+249 TKLLLNARPPKN
-261 VRPVRLATN
+261 VRPIRLPTN
-270 EKNINTSL
+270 EKNIKTVL
-278 VSKRERV
+278 ISKKERI
-285 EAHYNLYQ
+285 EAHDNLYQ
-293 NDPILKIE
+293 HDPILKIE
-301 NLEFSYENKKVLNNV
+301 NLEFSYEDKKVLNNV
-316 SFNLFKG
+316 TFNLFKG

-330 ESGSGKSTIAKSI
+330 ESGSGKSTIARSI
-343 LNLNRFEKGQ
+343 LNLNRFDKGQ
-353 IIYNKKSIKAYNNT
+353 IIYNKKCIKTYPNT
-367 EFRRKIQLVF
+367 KFRRKIQLVF

-402 LYKSKKESK
+402 LYKTKKESK

-442 IVIARALSL
+442 IVIARALAL

-513 EEVNETDQ
+513 EEVNETDR
-521 LFLKPKKDYTK
+521 LFLEPNEDYTK
-532 KLLLANDFYNEL
+532 KLLFANDF